1 MKSVKANEK
10 NNNENNNLSQ
20 HSMSPFGS
28 PLENDNNKKHII
40 KIHYTIIVRRS
51 SKIKFK
57 LSAL

>member
-20 HSMSPFGS
+20 HSMSPFGL

-40 KIHYTIIVRRS
+40 KIH
-51 SKIKFK
+51 
-57 LSAL
+57 